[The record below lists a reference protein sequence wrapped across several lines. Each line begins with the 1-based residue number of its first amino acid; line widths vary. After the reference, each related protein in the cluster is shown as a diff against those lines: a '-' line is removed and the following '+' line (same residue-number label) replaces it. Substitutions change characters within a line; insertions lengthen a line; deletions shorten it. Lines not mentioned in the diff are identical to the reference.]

1 MSTGIELQ
9 TMLPVVNAPFRIY
22 YAYNARRLD
31 SSASPAIQINRN
43 MFPCPVVDPTK
54 GCTTA
59 DKGAGDYTYG
69 VTKATL
75 GSNYTLREPRKTF
88 RFSVATTF

>member
-1 MSTGIELQ
+1 
-9 TMLPVVNAPFRIY
+9 
-22 YAYNARRLD
+22 
-31 SSASPAIQINRN
+31 
-43 MFPCPVVDPTK
+43 MFPCPVVDPKK

-69 VTKATL
+69 LTKATL